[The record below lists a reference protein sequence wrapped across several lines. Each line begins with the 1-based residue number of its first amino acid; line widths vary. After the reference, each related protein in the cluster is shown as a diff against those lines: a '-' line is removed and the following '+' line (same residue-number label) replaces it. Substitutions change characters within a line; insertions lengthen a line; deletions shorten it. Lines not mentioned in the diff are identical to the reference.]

1 MQVGLHQFSA
11 GTVAWFGKAVR
22 EQGRTRSSLARE
34 LCARENRVGGRGE
47 PCLASARKALPALA
61 DRLGVALPAPRAAR
75 FRKRREGAPAE
86 ACPDLSLRC
95 RLADL
100 GAVTLEPVAGDGERR
115 RWEATMAAHH
125 PQGWARAPGGQLRHW
140 VRSSVHGRLGGIGF
154 CAASWHQKARDDFI
168 GWSADARVANLPLLV
183 NNHRFLLLPGV
194 RVHGLASRVLELAAA
209 RVAADWEAVHGVRPL
224 MACSYVG
231 PGHAGTCYATAG
243 WRRCLRRTSG
253 RPPGAAAGA
262 ARTVW
267 MKPLAAGWEDRLRAA
282 PARGIR
288 AAPALYMDDRTD
300 WAGREYAR
308 GTHPDGRVRER
319 IARMGRA
326 WLERPGEAIP
336 AIFPSRAERK
346 AAYRLL
352 SSGKVGMEH
361 VPGRIRRRWW
371 SAAGSRR

>member
-1 MQVGLHQFSA
+1 MGSDDGGAPSA
-11 GTVAWFGKAVR
+11 GLGAGA
-22 EQGRTRSSLARE
+22 GRA
-34 LCARENRVGGRGE
+34 
-47 PCLASARKALPALA
+47 
-61 DRLGVALPAPRAAR
+61 
-75 FRKRREGAPAE
+75 
-86 ACPDLSLRC
+86 LRC
-95 RLADL
+95 
-100 GAVTLEPVAGDGERR
+100 
-115 RWEATMAAHH
+115 
-125 PQGWARAPGGQLRHW
+125 W
-140 VRSSVHGRLGGIGF
+140 VRSSLHGRLGGIGF

-168 GWSADARVANLPLLV
+168 GWSADARVANLSLLV

-243 WRRCLRRTSG
+243 WRRCLRWTSG

-262 ARTVW
+262 PRTVW
-267 MKPLAAGWEDRLRAA
+267 MKPLAAGGGDRLRAA

-288 AAPALYMDDRTD
+288 AAPAPCMDDRTD

-308 GTHPDGRVRER
+308 STHPDGRIRER
-319 IARMGRA
+319 IVRIGRA
-326 WLERPGEAIP
+326 WMERPGDAIP
-336 AIFPSRAERK
+336 AVFPSRAERK
-346 AAYRLL
+346 AACRLL
-352 SSGKVGMEH
+352 SSGKVGMER